1 MKKKGAHSVLD
12 ELPLI
17 VAFGPKMLMET
28 QKLVQKQLNEFENE
42 LGIPDEAA
50 FADLL
55 VEYESVLKAALV
67 KRGKTKPHIRKIR
80 LSVFGF
86 SRGAA
91 EARACVNMITDRWGN
106 LLCSIPLQIDFLGI
120 FDTVASVGLA
130 QAMPHFNGHAAWAD
144 EQFMPVPGNVKR
156 CVHLVA
162 GLEIRGSFPLD
173 SVCQGGE
180 LPANCKEIVYPGVHS
195 DVGGGYPPGDQGR
208 GKADSQKLSQIALAQ
223 MYREARMAAVPLVP
237 ETAMRASQT
246 EYFRI
251 DSKLR
256 QDFNAY
262 VAATRTGT
270 IPPTNGKG
278 EARFA
283 SMYPTETQPREE
295 LFRIMRRHY
304 GIWLRWRKSLLKQPG
319 GVSALPNLAQAT
331 SDTRFQDIED
341 FKGAEQELRK
351 ELLFLQTSDPGKFD
365 VLDDPLENYL
375 KKINHYSLS
384 TGAAGGIAL
393 GPAALALGSLAYL
406 LSIVGSK
413 GMQEAMHEKQQQ
425 WDSWLKHE
433 WVNSPENLMPK
444 EADVLFVDY
453 LHDSRAWFKPLI
465 CSDGSLAPNDEDW
478 FVYGARR
485 KKKNENIKNIKES
498 IEKHKKSGDKGALE
512 RDQKN
517 LQLMQQD
524 GQPLIQGG
532 REPYRMWGYIRH
544 RRIYQSG
551 KIKDLNY
558 FKRQSVIDKEEEARK
573 QLQRRDEMI
582 AQENRRHEKEIARIK
597 SDNQRVLQENRISDE
612 AQREY
617 TRTSKMQI
625 EDENR
630 SHEQSLKEI
639 EKLTATT
646 N

>member
-1 MKKKGAHSVLD
+1 MNARFTEECRLNHLDFEESERKIERLNIRDGRTEKDLVLPCEKDIYLGMFFDGTNNNKYRDTPGSSQSNVARLYEVFPGTPAQQKAPVFAPKINDDGSKTARPVFPDQAFKPKTIAEEDFPYYRKVYIPGVGTPMPDVGDSGTGMDRTGGLVAARLGEIRLHWAMLQLMNQVHLAIFKSPLVTAVDVRAAWKKKGAHSVLD

-42 LGIPDEAA
+42 LGIPDESA

-91 EARACVNMITDRWGN
+91 EARAWVNMITDRWGN
-106 LLCSIPLQIDFLGI
+106 LLCGIPLQIDFLGI

-319 GVSALPNLAQAT
+319 GVSALPNLTQAT

-393 GPAALALGSLAYL
+393 GPAALALGSLA
-406 LSIVGSK
+406 
-413 GMQEAMHEKQQQ
+413 
-425 WDSWLKHE
+425 
-433 WVNSPENLMPK
+433 
-444 EADVLFVDY
+444 
-453 LHDSRAWFKPLI
+453 
-465 CSDGSLAPNDEDW
+465 
-478 FVYGARR
+478 
-485 KKKNENIKNIKES
+485 
-498 IEKHKKSGDKGALE
+498 
-512 RDQKN
+512 
-517 LQLMQQD
+517 
-524 GQPLIQGG
+524 
-532 REPYRMWGYIRH
+532 
-544 RRIYQSG
+544 
-551 KIKDLNY
+551 
-558 FKRQSVIDKEEEARK
+558 
-573 QLQRRDEMI
+573 
-582 AQENRRHEKEIARIK
+582 
-597 SDNQRVLQENRISDE
+597 
-612 AQREY
+612 
-617 TRTSKMQI
+617 
-625 EDENR
+625 
-630 SHEQSLKEI
+630 
-639 EKLTATT
+639 
-646 N
+646 